1 MSVKRL
7 RVGVNRVKKLAL
19 YLMTITLI
27 ILALTACSEGSDD
40 KPKRDSSDNGNSKKK
55 EIYVVLKSLNTEYFK
70 FIEAG
75 AKAAFK
81 DFNVDGVVIAPS
93 EQTNFME
100 QINQLEDV
108 LSKNTAGLVLTPSQP
123 DTVIPTLEKFKE
135 KNIPVVLLDSD
146 VEWEDKLTFIGN
158 DDVNSGKMAGK
169 ILASQLNAG
178 DEVAIL
184 EGISGTPTSA
194 ARTKG
199 AKEALE
205 KAGMKVVAS
214 QAADWDRLKA
224 TSVMEDILQAHPEI
238 KGVIGVNDEMAL
250 GALNASNSKGK
261 EIVSVGIDGII
272 GAVESISQGS
282 LSASIAVK
290 TYDMGYQGVESI
302 VKALNNEKIEKEII
316 TEIDVITEE
325 NASEI
330 LENLKKI
337 LDK

>member
-1 MSVKRL
+1 
-7 RVGVNRVKKLAL
+7 
-19 YLMTITLI
+19 MTILVVVM
-27 ILALTACSEGSDD
+27 LTACSEENDKELEGNGSD
-40 KPKRDSSDNGNSKKK
+40 NALEEK
-55 EIYVVLKSLNTEYFK
+55 EVYVVLKTLNTEYFK

-75 AKAAFK
+75 AKAAFE
-81 DFNVDGVVIAPS
+81 DFNVKGTVIAPS

-108 LSKNTAGLVLTPSQP
+108 LSKNAVGLVLTPSQP
-123 DTVIPTLEKFKE
+123 DTVIPILEKFKE
-135 KNIPVVLLDSD
+135 KNIPVALLDSD
-146 VEWEDKLTFIGN
+146 VDWEDKLTFIGN
-158 DDVNSGKMAGK
+158 DDENSGKLAGEQ
-169 ILASQLNAG
+169 LASQLEVG

-199 AKEALE
+199 TKDALE
-205 KAGMKVVAS
+205 LAEMKVVAS

-224 TSVMEDILQAHPEI
+224 TSVMEDILQAHPGI
-238 KGVIGVNDEMAL
+238 KGVVGVNDEMAL
-250 GALNASNSKGK
+250 GALNASKSKGK
-261 EIVSVGIDGII
+261 DIISIGIDGII

-282 LSASIAVK
+282 LNASVAVK

-302 VKALNNEKIEKEII
+302 VKTLNNEDVEKKIT

-330 LENLKKI
+330 LGDLKTI

>member
-1 MSVKRL
+1 
-7 RVGVNRVKKLAL
+7 VGVNRVKKLAV
-19 YLMTITLI
+19 YLMMITLI
-27 ILALTACSEGSDD
+27 VLALTACSEGSDD
-40 KPKRDSSDNGNSKKK
+40 KPKGGNSDNDNSEKK

-123 DTVIPTLEKFKE
+123 DTVIPTLEKFRK

-146 VEWEDKLTFIGN
+146 VDWEDKLTFIGN
-158 DDVNSGKMAGK
+158 DDVNSGKMAGE

-194 ARTKG
+194 ARTRG

-205 KAGMKVVAS
+205 EAGMKVVAS

-250 GALNASNSKGK
+250 GALNSSNSKGK

-272 GAVESISQGS
+272 GAVESISQGF
-282 LSASIAVK
+282 LNASIAVK

-302 VKALNNEKIEKEII
+302 VKALNNEKIEKEIT

>member
-1 MSVKRL
+1 M
-7 RVGVNRVKKLAL
+7 KKLFT
-19 YLMTITLI
+19 YLIPTFLVVLM
-27 ILALTACSEGSDD
+27 LTACSEGSD
-40 KPKRDSSDNGNSKKK
+40 KKVEKTDSTDALK
-55 EIYVVLKSLNTEYFK
+55 EKEVYVVLKTLNTEYFK

-75 AKAAFK
+75 AKDAFE
-81 DFNVDGVVIAPS
+81 DFGIKGTVIAPS

-108 LSKNTAGLVLTPSQP
+108 LNKNTAGLVLTPSQP
-123 DTVIPTLEKFKE
+123 DTVVPILEKFHE
-135 KNIPVVLLDSD
+135 KNIPVALLDSD
-146 VEWEDKLTFIGN
+146 VDWENKLTFIGN
-158 DDVNSGKMAGK
+158 DDQNSGKLAGEK
-169 ILASQLNAG
+169 LASQLEPG

-199 AKEALE
+199 ALEALE
-205 KAGMKVVAS
+205 EAGMKVVAS

-250 GALNASNSKGK
+250 GALNASKSKGK
-261 EIVSVGIDGII
+261 EIISIGIDGII
-272 GAVESISQGS
+272 GAVESIKEGS
-282 LSASIAVK
+282 LNASVAVK
-290 TYDMGYQGVESI
+290 TYDMGYKGVESI
-302 VKALNNEKIEKEII
+302 VKAINNEAVDKEIT

-330 LENLKKI
+330 LGNLKKI
-337 LDK
+337 LAK

>member
-1 MSVKRL
+1 M
-7 RVGVNRVKKLAL
+7 KKLSA
-19 YLMTITLI
+19 YLISTILI
-27 ILALTACSEGSDD
+27 VFMLTACSEGSDRELE
-40 KPKRDSSDNGNSKKK
+40 KNGSDDTLK
-55 EIYVVLKSLNTEYFK
+55 EKEVYVVLKTLNTEYFK

-75 AKAAFK
+75 AKAAFE
-81 DFNVDGVVIAPS
+81 DFNVKGTVIAPS

-108 LSKNTAGLVLTPSQP
+108 LGKNAAGLVLTPSQP
-123 DTVIPTLEKFKE
+123 DTVIPILEKFQE
-135 KNIPVVLLDSD
+135 KNIPVALLDSD
-146 VEWEDKLTFIGN
+146 VDWEDKLTFIGN
-158 DDVNSGKMAGK
+158 DDENSGKLAGEK
-169 ILASQLNAG
+169 LASQLEVG

-205 KAGMKVVAS
+205 EAGMKVVAS

-224 TSVMEDILQAHPEI
+224 TSVMEDILQAHPGI

-261 EIVSVGIDGII
+261 EIISIGIDGII
-272 GAVESISQGS
+272 GAVESISEGS
-282 LSASIAVK
+282 LNASVAVK
-290 TYDMGYQGVESI
+290 TYDMGYKGVESI
-302 VKALNNEKIEKEII
+302 VKAMNNESVEKEIT

-330 LENLKKI
+330 LENLKRI
-337 LDK
+337 LGK